1 MGGVPVCVLQKKEIL
16 MSNHSTHSPRFP
28 IVRRLWKPAAVTGAG
43 GTAIV
48 IWFEEIAIFAQDILA
63 LIFLPILAGAVYLLD
78 IFIFRSR
85 MPRREDLNKVIDKGA
100 KK

>member
-1 MGGVPVCVLQKKEIL
+1 
-16 MSNHSTHSPRFP
+16 MSIHSTHSPRFP

-48 IWFEEIAIFAQDILA
+48 IWFEEIVIFAQDILA